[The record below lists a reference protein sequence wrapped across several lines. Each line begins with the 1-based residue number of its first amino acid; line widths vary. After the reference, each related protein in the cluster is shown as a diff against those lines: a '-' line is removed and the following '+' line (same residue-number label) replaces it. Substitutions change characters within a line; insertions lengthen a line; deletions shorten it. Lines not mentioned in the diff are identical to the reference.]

1 MGKHFSKLKSRYRR
15 HLLLKAA
22 DANVLSRVLDEA
34 LARLDDG
41 VKDLLTL
48 DVDPQSLL

>member
-1 MGKHFSKLKSRYRR
+1 M
-15 HLLLKAA
+15 LLKAS
-22 DANVLSRVLDEA
+22 DAGALARVLDEA
-34 LARLDDG
+34 LTRLDDG